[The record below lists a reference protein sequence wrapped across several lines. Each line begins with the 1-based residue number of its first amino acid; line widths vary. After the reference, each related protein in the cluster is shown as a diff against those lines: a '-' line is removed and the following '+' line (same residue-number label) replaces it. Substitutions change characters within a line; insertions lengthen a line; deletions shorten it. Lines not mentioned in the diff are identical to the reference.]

1 MELGWVPEANPSHW
15 DWPQGSWIGSLVA
28 GRKVW
33 AVRLE
38 REWIF
43 CSTAARNS
51 RVRMAFFQ
59 QRQKASSRAVFY
71 GELCGSQLEKA
82 LFPSRFRW
90 SIQDTF
96 YSSWTLVCR
105 REDWLL
111 LGLGGGAAGL
121 LQMQVPP
128 GNTASAK
135 ANKAYA
141 CSPGRG
147 CCQCPCTASKPQL
160 IPSQSARVAAVD
172 AFDYMV

>member
-1 MELGWVPEANPSHW
+1 MVNCVAHSLRRLYFHQDLDGAFKTPFTALERWCAEERTGCCLGWE
-15 DWPQGSWIGSLVA
+15 
-28 GRKVW
+28 
-33 AVRLE
+33 
-38 REWIF
+38 
-43 CSTAARNS
+43 
-51 RVRMAFFQ
+51 
-59 QRQKASSRAVFY
+59 
-71 GELCGSQLEKA
+71 
-82 LFPSRFRW
+82 
-90 SIQDTF
+90 
-96 YSSWTLVCR
+96 
-105 REDWLL
+105 
-111 LGLGGGAAGL
+111 GGAAGL